1 MYFFK
6 ILLLPTLS
14 CTLFMGD
21 GNSFAFQLQFRLSR
35 QVLEVQGHCCIMFWG
50 KKTGPFSEVL
60 FKEWLVVVV
69 LLIPSLLCLSEH
81 SLFSQLSGLGCA
93 LKDTDQGSV
102 QLRLFPASFGPS
114 ACKGALQYERSLE
127 KLTIRPAPT
136 PPLQDNSLAWDLW
149 EDKKVL
155 LVSTGENSHCSSP
168 WNTGR
173 GALSYGILDTC
184 M

>member
-21 GNSFAFQLQFRLSR
+21 RNSFAFQLQFRLSC

-81 SLFSQLSGLGCA
+81 SLFSQLWAGLCSEGHRPRECPAKAVPCQLWSFSLQRNPPIWEILGKTHHQASSYTATSGQFFGLGP
-93 LKDTDQGSV
+93 V
-102 QLRLFPASFGPS
+102 
-114 ACKGALQYERSLE
+114 
-127 KLTIRPAPT
+127 
-136 PPLQDNSLAWDLW
+136 
-149 EDKKVL
+149 
-155 LVSTGENSHCSSP
+155 
-168 WNTGR
+168 GR
-173 GALSYGILDTC
+173 
-184 M
+184 